1 MSMSESAS
9 RCAAR
14 APARD
19 LLVWAAAGA
28 LIAHTALAQ
37 ADQLELDALVQEG
50 ALIQEEAAGLAPAT
64 KLLAQE
70 GLEIASSDKALREEV
85 QTLNRDITQFNVA
98 MAEQTR
104 SAEEVK
110 AQCTGQTEDKAL
122 VDSCNARITR
132 LRDQANELE
141 EQRPQLRARQEEITA
156 RVEKHNAWARDYAK
170 RKQEQDARDK
180 LNQRDGEDWLGRA
193 RQFLASGEFAGWL
206 TKAGSPAACGAEQM
220 TEIAALS
227 LYPALD
233 RAEACLKAVKTGS
246 R

>member
-1 MSMSESAS
+1 MSEFAS
-9 RCAAR
+9 RR
-14 APARD
+14 APHTPARG
-19 LLVWAAAGA
+19 LLTWAAAGA

-50 ALIQEEAAGLAPAT
+50 ALIQEEAAGLGPAT
-64 KLLAQE
+64 ELLAQE
-70 GLEIASSDKALREEV
+70 ELEIVSSDKALREEV
-85 QTLNRDITQFNVA
+85 RTLNQEITQFNVA
-98 MAEQTR
+98 KAEYTR

-110 AQCTGQTEDKAL
+110 VQCKGQPEDQAL

-156 RVEKHNAWARDYAK
+156 RVEKHNAWTRDYVK
-170 RKQEQDARDK
+170 RKQEQDTRGK
-180 LNQRDGEDWLGRA
+180 LNQQDAEDWLARA
-193 RQFLASGEFAGWL
+193 RQLLASGEFAAWL
-206 TKAGSPAACGAEQM
+206 TKAGSPAACDAEQM
-220 TEIAALS
+220 KEIAALS

-233 RAEACLKAVKTGS
+233 RAEACLKAVKARS